1 MADERT
7 EKQKVKE
14 RTDRKAQLFDA
25 DSDKYGI
32 YQLKDNPELRP
43 FRFMG
48 TESLKRMGI
57 TKYNFEEIQ
66 PENYNL
72 IYTGELSE
80 LQKQTQGAT
89 LEAIYEKFN
98 IDHPEDFR
106 GHSLSVSD
114 IVVLHQDGAFSSHF
128 VDSFGFTGLPLFT
141 EKLLEEQEI
150 VQDTSGHDV
159 QKSEKVLEDGDEI
172 IDLGDEREQVLAAMK
187 QFLEP
192 EQKSSSVVEDFK
204 AKTNELFHDI
214 SELNPSEVEDTVK
227 CHVQAVFH
235 EAGIDATI
243 VDVAVVGSRC
253 RGLEQESSDLDV
265 VVELATNE
273 REDYLF
279 DLLHSEELYIGGVT
293 VDINPITAQRTGT
306 LETYL
311 PTVEEYLEAVRIARE
326 QETAKQVQDTSGHD
340 VNQSAQQNGLK
351 SEQVEK
357 ETEVTLVVAE
367 CGEFHNYGELYENI
381 PTVEEAISIWKQIPS
396 DRINGIPS
404 IGIHLHRQGEESYK
418 DSEIDLVSGKRI
430 DLDMLEYV
438 PDMKDNPKA
447 VEMIAELIAKLP
459 ELSVEST
466 LSEELEHKVSLKR
479 LSDKIPLEQ
488 LAVDIDQ
495 FAYDYDPHEYRN
507 EIETREEGIL
517 SVQYSLASGDT
528 EHLSDW
534 LRNIIDEREPKDDV
548 SKAKELL
555 SRLAEYKPLAKI
567 EEMEEQNYNMI
578 DEVPNNGFEQAKRT
592 EAQQKSGV
600 AEEQKKSVAKVSL
613 KERLAQKK
621 AQIAGQ
627 SQSQDTEKKNQRE
640 M

>member
-1 MADERT
+1 M
-7 EKQKVKE
+7 
-14 RTDRKAQLFDA
+14 
-25 DSDKYGI
+25 
-32 YQLKDNPELRP
+32 
-43 FRFMG
+43 
-48 TESLKRMGI
+48 
-57 TKYNFEEIQ
+57 
-66 PENYNL
+66 
-72 IYTGELSE
+72 
-80 LQKQTQGAT
+80 
-89 LEAIYEKFN
+89 
-98 IDHPEDFR
+98 
-106 GHSLSVSD
+106 
-114 IVVLHQDGAFSSHF
+114 
-128 VDSFGFTGLPLFT
+128 
-141 EKLLEEQEI
+141 
-150 VQDTSGHDV
+150 
-159 QKSEKVLEDGDEI
+159 
-172 IDLGDEREQVLAAMK
+172 
-187 QFLEP
+187 
-192 EQKSSSVVEDFK
+192 
-204 AKTNELFHDI
+204 
-214 SELNPSEVEDTVK
+214 
-227 CHVQAVFH
+227 
-235 EAGIDATI
+235 
-243 VDVAVVGSRC
+243 
-253 RGLEQESSDLDV
+253 
-265 VVELATNE
+265 
-273 REDYLF
+273 
-279 DLLHSEELYIGGVT
+279 
-293 VDINPITAQRTGT
+293 
-306 LETYL
+306 ET
-311 PTVEEYLEAVRIARE
+311 VRITRE
-326 QETAKQVQDTSGHD
+326 QEAARQEQDTSGHD

-351 SEQVEK
+351 SEQMEK

-381 PTVEEAISIWKQIPS
+381 SSVEEAISIWQQIPPE
-396 DRINGIPS
+396 RINGIPA
-404 IGIHLHRQGEESYK
+404 IGIHLHRKGEESYK

-459 ELSVEST
+459 ELSVEGT
-466 LSEELEHKVSLKR
+466 LSEELEHKVRLKR

-517 SVQYSLASGDT
+517 SVQYSLANGDT

-534 LRNIIDEREPKDDV
+534 LRNIIDEGEPKDDV